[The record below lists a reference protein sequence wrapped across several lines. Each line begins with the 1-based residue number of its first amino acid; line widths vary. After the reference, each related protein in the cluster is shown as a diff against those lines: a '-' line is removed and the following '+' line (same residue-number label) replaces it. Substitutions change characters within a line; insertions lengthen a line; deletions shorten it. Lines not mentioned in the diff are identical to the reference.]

1 MLLKLNVGVLLKK
14 VLLLGNVINIIRG
27 YFLSPYYLNGEFM
40 RDIKIMI
47 HGRKTPSGM
56 DAGKEYYVGKKYLE
70 NLESANRYDIEIL
83 ENSESK
89 PKRARNAKGQLKA
102 DDPSTPDVNEA
113 YEGGKGPK
121 KKKKKKK

>member
-1 MLLKLNVGVLLKK
+1 
-14 VLLLGNVINIIRG
+14 
-27 YFLSPYYLNGEFM
+27 M